1 VTLPAGARVG
11 PYEVVS
17 PLGRGGMG
25 EVLLARDTR
34 LGRRVALKILPGLLA
49 GDTERLSR
57 FEREARILASLN
69 HPNIATM
76 YGIEETDGV
85 RAIAMELV
93 EGETLAAWIA
103 RERYGGR
110 PGSIDRILNIA
121 KQIAEALDA
130 RTNAASSVAISSR
143 PM

>member
-11 PYEVVS
+11 PYEVAS

-34 LGRRVALKILPGLLA
+34 LGRNVALKVLPGVLD
-49 GDTERLSR
+49 GDADRLSR

-76 YGIEETDGV
+76 YGI
-85 RAIAMELV
+85 
-93 EGETLAAWIA
+93 
-103 RERYGGR
+103 
-110 PGSIDRILNIA
+110 
-121 KQIAEALDA
+121 
-130 RTNAASSVAISSR
+130 
-143 PM
+143 